1 MNTYTL
7 KSIAVASTAYILG
20 KIIDKTFDL
29 SISEKKYETE
39 LKKSENIYNINKE
52 FYSNTVDVI
61 NKFIKK

>member
-29 SISEKKYETE
+29 SISQKKYETE
-39 LKKSENIYNINKE
+39 LKKSENMYNIKKE
-52 FYSNTVDVI
+52 FYSNTVDI
-61 NKFIKK
+61 ANKFIKK